1 MEPPVLAFALWIFA
15 FLSVPAAGY
24 PNGKV
29 REACSSMMPCHG
41 HSPQPSPEHS
51 ISVNET
57 KFRPGDHIKV
67 SLSGPVFEGFFI
79 QARNAENLAGPAV
92 GFFMLAEERI
102 SQLLTCGLV
111 KNSAVSHTSKSK
123 KTHVEAYWVA
133 PTDAPK
139 HVQFLATV
147 VEKYKIFWVKIP
159 GPIISQPNAPP
170 LTTSTSITPET
181 LPTSQPVFHLT
192 TSFNASGCGITK
204 FCVRNPSK
212 CDPGAAYCFFL
223 SFFKQNNH
231 SVLIEM
237 SGPSEGYIAFALSH
251 DQWMGDDD
259 AYLCINED
267 HHININTAYLSGRT
281 PPVLDSENGLEDMSW
296 RVADGLL
303 QCSFRRNLSL
313 PAYKGRFNL
322 DANYYIFLADG
333 EASEG
338 GLIHKH
344 HHQPLITNGM
354 YNVTDSPKDVVGSR
368 SPLLLKLHASLMF
381 VAWMT
386 TVSIGVIVARFFKP
400 VWPHSLFGKEIWFQ
414 VHRMLMLTTVL
425 LTSIAFVL
433 PFIYRGGWSEWAG
446 FHPYLGCTVMALAIF
461 QPLMAGFRPPPH
473 APRRQVFNWVHWSTG
488 TTARIL
494 AVVTMFLG
502 MDLPALNLP
511 DPWDTYTMIGFV
523 GWHVSI
529 DILLEIHS
537 YCLIRKVEVID
548 EDRIQILQS
557 LTSAEAEASCYL
569 VKKSTYCEILS
580 NTNCEMCIFFLQGH
594 TFKEIMLT
602 IYICGNIAFLIT
614 FLAAIHQL

>member
-1 MEPPVLAFALWIFA
+1 MEPAVLAFVLWIFG

-29 REACSSMMPCHG
+29 REACSSMMPSHG
-41 HSPQPSPEHS
+41 HSPQPSPEHT

-57 KFRPGDHIKV
+57 KFRPGNHIKV

-92 GFFMLAEERI
+92 GSFMLGEERI

-123 KTHVEAYWVA
+123 KTNVEAYWVA
-133 PTDAPK
+133 PTDVPE

-170 LTTSTSITPET
+170 LTTPTSITPES

-192 TSFNASGCGITK
+192 TSFNASSCGITK
-204 FCVRNPSK
+204 FCIRNPPK
-212 CDPGAAYCFFL
+212 CNPGAAYCFFL
-223 SFFKQNNH
+223 SFKQSNY

-267 HHININTAYLSGRT
+267 HRININTAYLSGRT
-281 PPVLDSENGLEDMSW
+281 PPVLDSENGLEDLSW

-303 QCSFRRNLSL
+303 QCSFRRNLHL

-344 HHQPLITNGM
+344 HRQPLITNGM
-354 YNVTDSPKDVVGSR
+354 YNVTDSPKDVGGSR

-473 APRRQVFNWVHWSTG
+473 SPRRQVFNWIHWSTG

-523 GWHVSI
+523 AWHVSI

-557 LTSAEAEASCYL
+557 LTSAEAE
-569 VKKSTYCEILS
+569 
-580 NTNCEMCIFFLQGH
+580 GH
-594 TFKEIMLT
+594 TFKEIVLT
-602 IYICGNIAFLIT
+602 IYICGNIAFLLT

>member
-1 MEPPVLAFALWIFA
+1 MSDTQMELPGLTRTLWIFT
-15 FLSVPAAGY
+15 FLSVPVAGY

-29 REACSSMMPCHG
+29 KEACSSMRPLHG
-41 HSPQPSPEHS
+41 HFPQPSPVHT
-51 ISVNET
+51 ISVNVT
-57 KFRPGDHIKV
+57 VFRPGDHIKV

-79 QARNAENLAGPAV
+79 QARNAENLDGPAI
-92 GFFMLAEERI
+92 GSFILADERI
-102 SQLLTCGLV
+102 SQLLTCGRV

-123 KTHVEAYWVA
+123 KNHVEAYWVS
-133 PTDAPK
+133 PTDAPE

-147 VEKYKIFWVKIP
+147 VEKYKLFWVKIL
-159 GPIISQPNAPP
+159 GPVISQPNAPP
-170 LTTSTSITPET
+170 WTIPTSITPDT
-181 LPTSQPVFHLT
+181 LPTSQPVSHLT
-192 TSFNASGCGITK
+192 KSFNASGCGNTK
-204 FCVRNPSK
+204 FCIRNPLK
-212 CDPGAAYCFFL
+212 CDPGAADCFFL
-223 SFFKQNNH
+223 SFKQNNH
-231 SVLIEM
+231 SMLIEM

-267 HHININTAYLSGRT
+267 HRINVNTAYLSGRT
-281 PPVLDSENGLEDMSW
+281 PPVLDSENGLEDISW
-296 RVADGLL
+296 RVADGVV
-303 QCSFRRNLSL
+303 QCSFRRNLHL

-338 GLIHKH
+338 GLIYKH
-344 HHQPLITNGM
+344 NRQPLITNGM
-354 YNVTDSPKDVVGSR
+354 YNVTDSPKDVGGSR
-368 SPLLLKLHASLMF
+368 SPLLLKVHASLMF

-400 VWPHSLFGKEIWFQ
+400 VWPYSLFGKEIWFQ

-433 PFIYRGGWSEWAG
+433 PFIYRGGWSERAG

-473 APRRQVFNWVHWSTG
+473 APRRHVFNWVHWSTG

-523 GWHVSI
+523 AWHVGI
-529 DILLEIHS
+529 DVLLEIHS

-548 EDRIQILQS
+548 DDRIQILQS
-557 LTSAEAEASCYL
+557 LTSAEAE
-569 VKKSTYCEILS
+569 
-580 NTNCEMCIFFLQGH
+580 GH
-594 TFKEIMLT
+594 TFKQIMLT
-602 IYICGNIAFLIT
+602 IYICGNAAFLIT
-614 FLAAIHQL
+614 FLTAIHQV

>member
-1 MEPPVLAFALWIFA
+1 MEPPGLAFAVWMFA
-15 FLSVPAAGY
+15 FLSVPATGY

-29 REACSSMMPCHG
+29 KEACSSMMPLHG
-41 HSPQPSPEHS
+41 HPPQPSPEHS
-51 ISVNET
+51 MSVKET
-57 KFRPGDHIKV
+57 EFRPGDHIKV
-67 SLSGPVFEGFFI
+67 TLSGPVFEGFFI
-79 QARNAENLAGPAV
+79 QARNAEDLAGPAV
-92 GFFMLAEERI
+92 GSFMLADKKI
-102 SQLLTCGLV
+102 SQLLTCGHV

-123 KTHVEAYWVA
+123 KKQVVAYWIA
-133 PTDAPK
+133 PTDAPE

-170 LTTSTSITPET
+170 LTTPASIAPET
-181 LPTSQPVFHLT
+181 LPTSQPVSHLT
-192 TSFNASGCGITK
+192 KSFNASGCGSTK
-204 FCVRNPSK
+204 FCIRNPSK

-223 SFFKQNNH
+223 SFKLDNH

-267 HHININTAYLSGRT
+267 HRININTAYLSGRN
-281 PPVLDSENGLEDMSW
+281 PPVLDSENALEALSW
-296 RVADGLL
+296 RVADGVV
-303 QCSFRRNLSL
+303 QCSFRRNLHV

-322 DANYYIFLADG
+322 DANYYIFMADG
-333 EASEG
+333 EAS

-344 HHQPLITNGM
+344 QQQPLITKGM
-354 YNVTDSPKDVVGSR
+354 YNVTGSPKDIGGSR
-368 SPLLLKLHASLMF
+368 SPLLIKVHASLMF

-433 PFIYRGGWSEWAG
+433 PFIYRGGWSEQAG
-446 FHPYLGCTVMALAIF
+446 FHPYLGCTVMVLAIVHVVVYF
-461 QPLMAGFRPPPH
+461 S
-473 APRRQVFNWVHWSTG
+473 RRLHRLFK
-488 TTARIL
+488 IFKFIYM
-494 AVVTMFLG
+494 VTMFLG

-523 GWHVSI
+523 AWHVGI
-529 DILLEIHS
+529 DVLLEIHS

-548 EDRIQILQS
+548 DDRIQILQS
-557 LTSAEAEASCYL
+557 LTSAEA
-569 VKKSTYCEILS
+569 K
-580 NTNCEMCIFFLQGH
+580 GH
-594 TFKEIMLT
+594 TFKQTVLT
-602 IYICGNIAFLIT
+602 IYICGNTAFLIT
-614 FLAAIHQL
+614 FLAAINQL

>member
-1 MEPPVLAFALWIFA
+1 MEPPGLAFTLWIFA

-29 REACSSMMPCHG
+29 KEACSSMMPCHG
-41 HSPQPSPEHS
+41 HSPQPLPKHT

-57 KFRPGDHIKV
+57 EFRPGDHIKV
-67 SLSGPVFEGFFI
+67 NLSGPIFEGFFI

-92 GFFMLAEERI
+92 GSFMLAEERI
-102 SQLLTCGLV
+102 SQLLTCGLT

-123 KTHVEAYWVA
+123 KKHVEAYWVA
-133 PTDAPK
+133 PTDAPE

-147 VEKYKIFWVKIP
+147 VEKYEIFWVKIP

-170 LTTSTSITPET
+170 LTTPTSITPET
-181 LPTSQPVFHLT
+181 LPTSQPVYHLT
-192 TSFNASGCGITK
+192 KS
-204 FCVRNPSK
+204 
-212 CDPGAAYCFFL
+212 
-223 SFFKQNNH
+223 
-231 SVLIEM
+231 
-237 SGPSEGYIAFALSH
+237 
-251 DQWMGDDD
+251 GDDD

-267 HHININTAYLSGRT
+267 HRINVNTAYLSGRT
-281 PPVLDSENGLEDMSW
+281 PPVLDSENGLEDISW
-296 RVADGLL
+296 RVADGLV
-303 QCSFRRNLSL
+303 QCSFRRNLRL

-333 EASEG
+333 GASEG

-344 HHQPLITNGM
+344 HRQPLITNGM
-354 YNVTDSPKDVVGSR
+354 YNVTDSPKDVGGSR

-433 PFIYRGGWSEWAG
+433 PFIYRGGWSKWAG

-461 QPLMAGFRPPPH
+461 QPLIAGFRPPPH
-473 APRRQVFNWVHWSTG
+473 APRRQVFNWVHWSAG

-523 GWHVSI
+523 AWHVGI

-557 LTSAEAEASCYL
+557 LTSAEAE
-569 VKKSTYCEILS
+569 
-580 NTNCEMCIFFLQGH
+580 GH
-594 TFKEIMLT
+594 TFKEIVLT
-602 IYICGNIAFLIT
+602 IYICGNTAFLIT

>member
-1 MEPPVLAFALWIFA
+1 MEPPVLAFTLWIFA

-29 REACSSMMPCHG
+29 REACSSMMPRHE
-41 HSPQPSPEHS
+41 HSPQPSPEHT

-57 KFRPGDHIKV
+57 EFRPGDHIKV

-92 GFFMLAEERI
+92 GSFMLAEERI

-123 KTHVEAYWVA
+123 KTHVEAYWIA
-133 PTDAPK
+133 PTDAPE

-159 GPIISQPNAPP
+159 GPVISQPNAPP
-170 LTTSTSITPET
+170 LTTPTSITPET

-192 TSFNASGCGITK
+192 KSFNASGCGITK
-204 FCVRNPSK
+204 FCIRNPPK
-212 CDPGAAYCFFL
+212 CDPGTAYCFFL
-223 SFFKQNNH
+223 SFKQNNH
-231 SVLIEM
+231 SILIEM

-267 HHININTAYLSGRT
+267 HRINVNTAYLSGRI
-281 PPVLDSENGLEDMSW
+281 PPVLDSENGLEDISW
-296 RVADGLL
+296 RLADGLV
-303 QCSFRRNLSL
+303 QCSFRRNLRL

-344 HHQPLITNGM
+344 HRQPLITNGM
-354 YNVTDSPKDVVGSR
+354 YNVTDSPKDVGGSR

-425 LTSIAFVL
+425 LTSVAFIL
-433 PFIYRGGWSEWAG
+433 PFIYRGGWSKWAG

-523 GWHVSI
+523 AWHVGI

-557 LTSAEAEASCYL
+557 LTSAEAE
-569 VKKSTYCEILS
+569 
-580 NTNCEMCIFFLQGH
+580 GH
-594 TFKEIMLT
+594 TFKEIVLT

>member
-1 MEPPVLAFALWIFA
+1 MMEPAVLAFVLWIFG

-29 REACSSMMPCHG
+29 REACSSMMPSHG
-41 HSPQPSPEHS
+41 HSPQPSPEHT

-57 KFRPGDHIKV
+57 KFRPGNHIKV

-92 GFFMLAEERI
+92 GSFMLGEERI

-123 KTHVEAYWVA
+123 KTNVEAYWVA
-133 PTDAPK
+133 PTDVPE

-170 LTTSTSITPET
+170 LTTPTSITPES

-192 TSFNASGCGITK
+192 TSFNASSCGITK
-204 FCVRNPSK
+204 FCIRNPPK
-212 CDPGAAYCFFL
+212 CNPGAAYCFFL
-223 SFFKQNNH
+223 SFKQSNY

-267 HHININTAYLSGRT
+267 HRININTAYLSGRT
-281 PPVLDSENGLEDMSW
+281 PPVLDSENGLEDLSW

-303 QCSFRRNLSL
+303 QCSFRRNLHL

-333 EASEG
+333 EASE
-338 GLIHKH
+338 
-344 HHQPLITNGM
+344 
-354 YNVTDSPKDVVGSR
+354 
-368 SPLLLKLHASLMF
+368 ASLMF

-473 APRRQVFNWVHWSTG
+473 SPRRQVFNWIHWSTG

-523 GWHVSI
+523 AWHVSI

-557 LTSAEAEASCYL
+557 LTSAEAE
-569 VKKSTYCEILS
+569 
-580 NTNCEMCIFFLQGH
+580 GH
-594 TFKEIMLT
+594 TFKEIVLT
-602 IYICGNIAFLIT
+602 IYICGNIAFLLT